1 MILDKLEPVYD
12 ATLRRVKPVH
22 SVLREVVWSAG
33 DAMVRVVSTLTGFE
47 LPPDRLLP
55 LYKLQFLLGTYERGT
70 VRAVRG
76 LLRPGMTAI
85 DVGAHAG
92 YYTLL
97 FSRLVG
103 ATGRV
108 LACEPHPATFAVL
121 SRNARRRRLANVRL
135 FPSAVSDREGPARLW
150 QTELSVGH
158 SLLPVK
164 QGALEALTVTATT
177 LDALS
182 RAEGIARADLVKVD
196 VEGGEAEVL
205 TGMAELAA
213 RSPGLALI
221 LEYKPEILRAR
232 GEDLPSLVA
241 RLAAHGF
248 EDVWALSNSSP
259 PRRVD
264 ARDASLRTWPKC
276 NLLAR
281 RRLRRG
287 GAGVSAPGA

>member
-1 MILDKLEPVYD
+1 MIIPKLEPAYD

-22 SVLREVVWSAG
+22 AVLRGAVWSLGDVAVRAG
-33 DAMVRVVSTLTGFE
+33 SALTGFE

-70 VRAVRG
+70 VRAVRR
-76 LLRPGMTAI
+76 LLRPGMTAL

-103 ATGRV
+103 PGGRV
-108 LACEPHPATFAVL
+108 LAFEPHPQTFAVL
-121 SRNARRRRLANVRL
+121 SRNARRRALANVEL
-135 FPSAVSDREGPARLW
+135 SASAVSDREGEARLW

-164 QGALEALTVTATT
+164 PGAARSLPVTTTT
-177 LDALS
+177 LDAVS
-182 RAEGIARADLVKVD
+182 RAEGLARADLVKVD

-205 TGMAELAA
+205 AGMRDLAA
-213 RSPGLALI
+213 RSPGLAVI

-232 GEDLPSLVA
+232 GEDLPAFLG
-241 RLAAHGF
+241 RLAAGGF
-248 EDVWALSNSSP
+248 EEVWALSDSGE
-259 PRRVD
+259 PRRLD
-264 ARDASLRTWPKC
+264 PRDGSLRTWPKC

-281 RRLRRG
+281 R
-287 GAGVSAPGA
+287 P